1 MKYAEKSQ
9 IAKDANYTLS
19 VIPQLEKIDR
29 DMAIELEKGLEI
41 ARTNPYELAICGGG
55 TWNGTPESFE
65 LSLCH
70 PDHIIHYD
78 RLIMEV
84 LPDELKYLI
93 K

>member
-1 MKYAEKSQ
+1 MKYIENSQ
-9 IAKDANYTLS
+9 TAKDANYTLS

-41 ARTNPYELAICGGG
+41 ARTNPYELAICGGLWG
-55 TWNGTPESFE
+55 GTPESYE
-65 LSLCH
+65 LSLWH
-70 PDHIIHYD
+70 PEHIIHYD

-84 LPDELKYLI
+84 LPDELKYLT